1 VTSSFG
7 RRAWRRIRFGVSSQ
21 PTATTTSTIHAS
33 PAQSGNVAVVLQYV
47 PGVSARLPS
56 IDRPALTAVECSGT
70 GGQSRACDLQV
81 ADDTLG
87 WCSAIGQTDT
97 RRPHGQSFIPLR
109 LGIPTLFVLAELS
122 FPW

>member
-1 VTSSFG
+1 LAPNSL
-7 RRAWRRIRFGVSSQ
+7 RRLFPAYCDNI
-21 PTATTTSTIHAS
+21 PSTIHAS

-56 IDRPALTAVECSGT
+56 IDRPALTAIECSGT

-97 RRPHGQSFIPLR
+97 RRPHGLSFIPLR